1 MNLNKLADA
10 ANVALAKISA
20 FAASNG
26 TTPTLESIRNQ
37 MKYIR
42 DAAANGKNPNLELA
56 PGQLFTYAILASRE
70 FASPEELEV
79 KAALDSV
86 SALLDG

>member
-1 MNLNKLADA
+1 MNLKKLADA
-10 ANVALAKISA
+10 ANVALARISA
-20 FAASNG
+20 FAAKNG
-26 TTPTLESIRNQ
+26 STAPLESIRNQ
-37 MKYIR
+37 MKFIR
-42 DAAANGKNPNLELA
+42 DAAVDGKNPNSQLA

-79 KAALDSV
+79 KAALDAV